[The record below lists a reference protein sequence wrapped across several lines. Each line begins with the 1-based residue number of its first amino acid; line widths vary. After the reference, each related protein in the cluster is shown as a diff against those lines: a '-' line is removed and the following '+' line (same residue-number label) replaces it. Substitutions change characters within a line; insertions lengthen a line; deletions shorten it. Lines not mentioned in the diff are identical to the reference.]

1 LTRLP
6 RISSPARLLLK
17 SSTALTSCNC
27 LFRNP
32 CHSLTRQWGKAS
44 NRKCHKEASMPDRYT
59 SGIGGSSKSQS
70 ITKSDLAA
78 NNFPYITRAI
88 YVGGAGAVNVVYP
101 DGSTQIYAAVPAGT
115 ILPVEAIR
123 VNETSTDATNM
134 VAMF

>member
-1 LTRLP
+1 
-6 RISSPARLLLK
+6 
-17 SSTALTSCNC
+17 
-27 LFRNP
+27 
-32 CHSLTRQWGKAS
+32 
-44 NRKCHKEASMPDRYT
+44 MPDRYT